1 MMNRISLSQIF
12 SRGLSGIL
20 NVQTQVAKTQQQIS
34 TGQRVLTPSDD
45 PIASS
50 RILQLESEQARTAQ
64 YQKNIDGAT
73 TSLNMEESQLEAFG
87 NILTLIREKVVQAG
101 DGALSY
107 SDRQAIA
114 EELETRLGEMGAL
127 ANSRSPSGEY
137 IFGGYKGEQ
146 EPFVRVGN
154 NYTYRGDDGQRFL
167 QIASSTQVATN
178 DSGNA
183 IFMAIQ
189 QSNVSVAAAAGNT
202 SSATISRG
210 RVVDEAAFNTAFPG
224 PTSTYQIN
232 VTGFTAP
239 DQYTY
244 DVVDSS
250 AANVV
255 TGATFTANQPFTFGG
270 TEFRIVGDPTGTAP
284 AVGDSFTLTPP
295 ATQSVFATVGK
306 IVDGL
311 RAYTDSST
319 DKLRLEDLVGETLD
333 NLTNG
338 EDNINVVR
346 SRVGA
351 RLNTLESTADLHQG
365 TDLVNQK
372 VLADV
377 RDIDYAESISK
388 LTQENFVLQA
398 AQQSFAKIA
407 GLSLFDFLR

>member
-1 MMNRISLSQIF
+1 MMNRISLTQIF

-20 NVQTQVAKTQQQIS
+20 NAQTQITKTQQQIS
-34 TGQRVLTPSDD
+34 TGKRVLTPSDD
-45 PIASS
+45 PIAAA
-50 RILQLESEQARTAQ
+50 RILQLESEQARTVQ

-73 TSLNMEESQLEAFG
+73 TSLEMEEAQLEAFG
-87 NILTLIREKVVQAG
+87 NVLTLIREKVVQAG
-101 DGALSY
+101 DGALSF
-107 SDRQAIA
+107 SERQAIA
-114 EELETRLGEMGAL
+114 EELATRLEELGAL

-183 IFMAIQ
+183 IFMAIPQ
-189 QSNVSVAAAAGNT
+189 ANVAVAADAGNT
-202 SSATISRG
+202 SAATISRG
-210 RVVDEAAFNTAFPG
+210 RVVNLAAFNATFTG
-224 PTSTYQIN
+224 PTATFQID

-244 DVVDSS
+244 NVVDSGG
-250 AANVV
+250 ATVV
-255 TGATFTANQPFTFGG
+255 TGATFTANEPFTFGG
-270 TEFRIVGDPTGTAP
+270 TEFRIAGDPIGTAP
-284 AVGDSFTLTPP
+284 AVGDSFSLTPP
-295 ATQSVFATVGK
+295 TTQSVFATVGK
-306 IVDGL
+306 LVDGL
-311 RAYTDSST
+311 RAYGDSST
-319 DKLRLEDLVGETLD
+319 DKLRLQDLIGESLD
-333 NLTNG
+333 NLDNA

-351 RLNTLESTADLHQG
+351 RLNTLDSTAALHEG
-365 TDLVNQK
+365 TDFVNQK
-372 VLADV
+372 VLADI
-377 RDIDYAESISK
+377 RDVDPAEAISK
-388 LTQENFVLQA
+388 MTQENFVLQA

>member
-1 MMNRISLSQIF
+1 MMNRISLTQIF

-20 NVQTQVAKTQQQIS
+20 STQAQVTKTQQQIS
-34 TGQRVLTPSDD
+34 TGKRVLTPSDD
-45 PIASS
+45 PIASA
-50 RILQLESEQARTAQ
+50 RILQLESEQARTVQ

-73 TSLNMEESQLEAFG
+73 TSLEMEESQLEAFG
-87 NILTLIREKVVQAG
+87 NILQLVREKVVQAG
-101 DGALSY
+101 DGALSFN
-107 SDRQAIA
+107 DRQAIA
-114 EELETRLGEMGAL
+114 EELATRLDELGAL
-127 ANSRSPSGEY
+127 ANSRSASGEY

-154 NYTYRGDDGQRFL
+154 DYTYRGDDGQRFL

-183 IFMAIQ
+183 IFMAVQ
-189 QSNVSVAAAAGNT
+189 QANVEVAANAGNT

-210 RVVDEAAFNTAFPG
+210 RVVDQTAFNATFTG
-224 PTSTYQIN
+224 PTATFQIS

-244 DVVDSS
+244 DVIDSGG
-250 AANVV
+250 ATVV
-255 TGATFTANQPFTFGG
+255 TGATFTANEPFTSGG
-270 TEFRIVGDPTGTAP
+270 TEFRIVGDPIGTAP
-284 AVGDSFTLTPP
+284 AVGDDFTLTPP
-295 ATQSVFATVGK
+295 TTQSVFGTVGK
-306 IVDGL
+306 LVDGL
-311 RAYTDSST
+311 RAYGDSPT
-319 DKLRLEDLVGETLD
+319 GKLRLEDLIGETLD
-333 NLTNG
+333 NLYNA
-338 EDNINVVR
+338 EENINVVR

-351 RLNTLESTADLHQG
+351 RLNTLDSTKALHEG
-365 TDLVNQK
+365 TDEVTQK

-388 LTQENFVLQA
+388 MTQENFVLQA